1 MSALADQL
9 SDYLTLRRAL
19 GFALGRIGYDL
30 QDFVAFLDAAGADRV
45 TVDLAVAWARSKE
58 QVKPITVDFRISA
71 VRGFAK
77 YLHSIDPDTEIPPA
91 GLLSVPRRRPTPH
104 VYSSAEIQRLLEAAA
119 ELKPPLRAA
128 TLTTMLGLLVVTGM
142 RLGEAR
148 SLTRLDVALEDGV
161 IVIRHAK
168 FDRMRLVPLHATTT
182 SVLRRYAL
190 TRDVLCPEPS
200 TDRFFL
206 SSTGGAVSGSVVDQA
221 FRRLTAAIGLREG
234 GAGPR
239 VHDLRHT
246 FAVTTL
252 VGWQRDGVAVST
264 HLPLLSTYLGHV
276 EPKNTYWYLSAVP
289 ELMQSAAARLERDG
303 SRS

>member
-9 SDYLTLRRAL
+9 SDYLRLRRAL
-19 GFALGRIGYDL
+19 GFALGRHGYDL
-30 QDFVAFLDAAGADRV
+30 QDFVAFLDTAGAQRV

-58 QVKPITVDFRISA
+58 QIKPITVDFRISA
-71 VRGFAK
+71 VRGFAD
-77 YLHSIDPDTEIPPA
+77 YLHAIDPDTEIPPA
-91 GLLSVPRRRPTPH
+91 GLLSVPRRRPAPH
-104 VYSSAEIQRLLEAAA
+104 VYSPAEIQRLLEAAA
-119 ELKPPLRAA
+119 GLTPPLRAA
-128 TLTTMLGLLVVTGM
+128 TLTTMLGLLAVTGM

-168 FDRMRLVPLHATTT
+168 FDRMRLVPVHATTT
-182 SVLRRYAL
+182 SVLHRCAL
-190 TRDVLCPEPS
+190 TRDLLCPEPS

-206 SSTGGAVSGSVVDQA
+206 SSTGGAVSGSAVDQA
-221 FRRLTAAIGLREG
+221 FRRLTAAIGIREG
-234 GAGPR
+234 STGPR

-246 FAVTTL
+246 FAVSTL
-252 VGWQRDGVAVST
+252 TGWQRDGLDVST
-264 HLPLLSTYLGHV
+264 HLPVLSTYLGHV

-289 ELMQSAAARLERDG
+289 DLMQSAAARLERDG

>member
-1 MSALADQL
+1 MSALADHL

-19 GFALGRIGYDL
+19 GFALGRHGHHL
-30 QDFVAFLDAAGADRV
+30 QDFVAFLDAASSDRI
-45 TVDLAVAWARSKE
+45 TVDLAVAWARSNE
-58 QVKPITVDFRISA
+58 QFKPITVEYRISA
-71 VRGFAK
+71 VRGFAQ
-77 YLHSIDPDTEIPPA
+77 YLHTIDPDTEIPPA
-91 GLLSVPRRRPTPH
+91 GLLSVPRRRPEPH
-104 VYSSAEIQRLLEAAA
+104 VYSSEEIHALLDAAA

-128 TLTTMLGLLVVTGM
+128 TLTTLLGLLTVTGM

-148 SLTRLDVALEDGV
+148 ALTRHDVALEHGV

-182 SVLRRYAL
+182 AALGRYTL
-190 TRDVLCPEPS
+190 TRDLLCPEPL

-206 SSTGGAVSGSVVDQA
+206 SSIGGELTGSVVDQA
-221 FRRLTAAIGLREG
+221 FRGLTAAIGLRDE

-246 FAVTTL
+246 FAVRTL
-252 VGWQRDGVAVST
+252 TEWQRDGVDIAT
-264 HLPLLSTYLGHV
+264 HLPVLSTYLGHV

-289 ELMQSAAARLERDG
+289 ELMHAAAARLERDET
-303 SRS
+303 RS

>member
-1 MSALADQL
+1 MSALADHL

-19 GFALGRIGYDL
+19 GFALGRHGYDL

-58 QVKPITVDFRISA
+58 QTKPITVDFRISA

-77 YLHSIDPDTEIPPA
+77 YLHAIDPDTEIPPA
-91 GLLSVPRRRPTPH
+91 GLLSVPRRRPAPH
-104 VYSSAEIQRLLEAAA
+104 VYSPAEIQRLLEAAA
-119 ELKPPLRAA
+119 RLKPQLRAA
-128 TLTTMLGLLVVTGM
+128 TLTTMLGLLAVTGM
-142 RLGEAR
+142 RQGEAR
-148 SLTRLDVALEDGV
+148 ALTRLDVALEDGV
-161 IVIRHAK
+161 IIIRHAK

-190 TRDVLCPEPS
+190 TRDLLCPEPT

-206 SSTGGAVSGSVVDQA
+206 SSTGGAVSGSAVDQA
-221 FRRLTAAIGLREG
+221 FRRLTAAIGLRDG
-234 GAGPR
+234 GTGPR

-252 VGWQRDGVAVST
+252 TGWQRDGVDVST